1 MVTGKNLII
10 KTMIIAL
17 VSAFS
22 FTSALAANISLSGID
37 VDQNPENEYSVFV
50 KTDKKANIQVK
61 TNENNKLVILLNST
75 TPADSLDIIYDD
87 APDMTNVIVQK
98 KNKNNTLILLEGKN
112 ISNAQIYNNDLSTG
126 LIKPVYSDGFSNNK
140 ILSTAGIGI
149 GFLLLMMLILKPRNR
164 KYTVSENNNTK
175 RQRKTSRVNT
185 LRNKNLVQST
195 NIPSISYNVNGSFNS
210 VQKYMTTPA
219 DLSVNEQ
226 YEEEEIRKAG

>member
-61 TNENNKLVILLNST
+61 ANENNKLVILLNST